1 MFPGPDPD
9 SPNRHRL
16 STPRLALEPPK
27 ASDVDPLF
35 ALVGGPDRTRI
46 CAGLLWDGP
55 DDPTEIRGWVEKH
68 TRGTFADNG
77 YAWVIRHGDEV
88 AGAIGLR
95 PHHFPGR
102 VLVGYW
108 LGVRHWRRGIMSETL
123 AAILDAAFGDW
134 GVGKVEAEVFA
145 HNLAGIR
152 LVESM
157 GLTREAYLRRAVLKG
172 GEWIDETVYGILA
185 EEWDL
190 RR

>member
-9 SPNRHRL
+9 SSNRHRL
-16 STPRLALEPPK
+16 STPRLTLEPPK
-27 ASDVDPLF
+27 PSDVDSLF
-35 ALVGGPDRTRI
+35 ALVGGPDRRRI

-55 DDPTEIRGWVEKH
+55 DDPAEIRGWVEKH
-68 TRGTFADNG
+68 ARGTYSETG
-77 YAWVIRHGDEV
+77 YAWVIHHGDEV
-88 AGAIGLR
+88 AGSVGLR

-102 VLVGYW
+102 ALVGYW
-108 LGVRHWRRGIMSETL
+108 LGVRHWRRGIMSEAL
-123 AAILDAAFGDW
+123 AAVLDAAFGDW
-134 GVGKVEAEVFA
+134 RLGKVEAEVFA